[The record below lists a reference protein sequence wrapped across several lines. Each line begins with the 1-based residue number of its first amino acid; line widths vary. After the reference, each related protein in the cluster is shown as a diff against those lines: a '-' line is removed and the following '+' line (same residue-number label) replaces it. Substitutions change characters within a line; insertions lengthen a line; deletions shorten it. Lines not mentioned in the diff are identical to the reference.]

1 VTWRVVGDVQIERRA
16 WNRPLRPIAG
26 EELRHVANPH
36 TESLTLLIA
45 HKMPVLFH
53 QCPAARAVHY
63 DRLIAVAEC
72 CDIHPRQ
79 RPRFFQQSRVR
90 MQGAAANLARDLVD
104 VIPIHNESPDCR
116 VGNMGEQALQD
127 AASEQQAGWA
137 VWRLGGSTAAAS
149 SRRTA

>member
-1 VTWRVVGDVQIERRA
+1 MTRRVIGDVQVEWRA
-16 WNRPLRPIAG
+16 RNRPLRPIAG

-104 VIPIHNESPDCR
+104 LIPIHNEGSPGGIVHVR
-116 VGNMGEQALQD
+116 EQALHD
-127 AASEQQAGWA
+127 AAAEEQ
-137 VWRLGGSTAAAS
+137 GGMLESWKVGT
-149 SRRTA
+149 